1 MPWRLSTSS
10 SISSET
16 IDVAVRDEATAWLR
30 EHDCDVAVDE
40 HSGYFW
46 ATLVRRSSGSIIR
59 DYGRG
64 DSPEAAIARA
74 RARYAA
80 EQ

>member
-1 MPWRLSTSS
+1 LSTSS

-16 IDVAVRDEATAWLR
+16 IDVAVRDEATAWFR
-30 EHDCDVAVDE
+30 EHDYDVAVDE
-40 HSGYFW
+40 HGGYFW

>member
-1 MPWRLSTSS
+1 MRNITPDHSS
-10 SISSET
+10 
-16 IDVAVRDEATAWLR
+16 DEATAWFR
-30 EHDCDVAVDE
+30 EHDYDVAVDE
-40 HSGYFW
+40 HGGYFW